1 MIISLTLTKA
11 QQGKLKKI
19 VKSGNSDKIRLT
31 KEQLSSNEGPHFIKL
46 NLGQTKQVM
55 SAINRKKG
63 VDLTMTKEQLVNMN
77 KEQAGGFFFLPFL
90 VAAAEAAAPYVVGAV
105 GSYVAEKAVHAIGD
119 ALFGG
124 GLKPYAKPPDMAGG
138 AWYDSKIGEDTYLRS
153 RDDKLTVC
161 FEKNNPIR
169 GRINPEKRGR
179 SKGRP
184 KGAKNKP
191 KKGKPML
198 SIDFPDDGVEEMKGE
213 GMCCSG
219 KGKKKKR

>member
-1 MIISLTLTKA
+1 MIISLSLTKA

-19 VKSGNSDKIRLT
+19 FKSGNSDKIRLT
-31 KEQLSSNEGPHFIKL
+31 KAQLVSNEGPHFIKL

-63 VDLTMTKEQLVNMN
+63 VDLAMTKEQLVTMN
-77 KEQAGGFFFLPFL
+77 KQQAGGFFFLPFL
-90 VAAAEAAAPYVVGAV
+90 AEAVAAAAPYVVGAV

-124 GLKPYAKPPDMAGG
+124 GLAPYKKPQEGG
-138 AWYDSKIGEDTYLRS
+138 AWYDSKQGEDTYLRS
-153 RDDKLTVC
+153 NKDTLTVC
-161 FEKNNPIR
+161 FEKSNPTKGKIV
-169 GRINPEKRGR
+169 PEKRGR

-191 KKGKPML
+191 KKEKPML
-198 SIDFPDDGVEEMKGE
+198 SIPFPEEME
-213 GMCCSG
+213 GRGHS
-219 KGKKKKR
+219 KKKKR

>member
-1 MIISLTLTKA
+1 MIISLSLTKA

-105 GSYVAEKAVHAIGD
+105 GSYVAEKAVSAIGD

-124 GLKPYAKPPDMAGG
+124 GLKPYAKPQQGG

-161 FEKNNPIR
+161 FEKNNPVK
-169 GRINPEKRGR
+169 GRIVPERRGR

-191 KKGKPML
+191 KDLPML
-198 SIDFPDDGVEEMKGE
+198 SIPFPEETKMGGDGMMGT
-213 GMCCSG
+213 
-219 KGKKKKR
+219 KKKKR